1 MSTRGRPARRTYGE
15 GRQSLL
21 EAAVTVAAERGL
33 RGLTLRAVA
42 ERAGVDNSL
51 IVRHFGG
58 RDGLLHA
65 ALDWSSAHSNA
76 DVDLGKALADPD
88 SYIDELMNEVER
100 EPHQLVFQYEM
111 ILEAYR
117 DPAHRPAVKR
127 LYDSFFAALAPPEP
141 DPDPALT
148 RARFAAFDGLVI
160 QRLSGAITLEQFRES
175 VAAVLRTLGA
185 AAPSLER

>member
-1 MSTRGRPARRTYGE
+1 MSTPGGTARRMYGE
-15 GRQSLL
+15 GRQALL

-58 RDGLLHA
+58 RDGLLQA
-65 ALDWSSAHSNA
+65 ALDWSSEHSNA
-76 DVDLGKALADPD
+76 DIDLGKALADHEN
-88 SYIDELMNEVER
+88 YLEELANEVETQA
-100 EPHQLVFQYEM
+100 EHLVFQYEM

-117 DPAHRPAVKR
+117 DPTHRPAVKR
-127 LYDSFFAALAPPEP
+127 LYDSFFAALSPPEP

-160 QRLSGAITLEQFRES
+160 QRLSGAITLDEFRDS
-175 VAAVLRTLGA
+175 VSAVLRLLGA
-185 AAPSLER
+185 SATAGDH